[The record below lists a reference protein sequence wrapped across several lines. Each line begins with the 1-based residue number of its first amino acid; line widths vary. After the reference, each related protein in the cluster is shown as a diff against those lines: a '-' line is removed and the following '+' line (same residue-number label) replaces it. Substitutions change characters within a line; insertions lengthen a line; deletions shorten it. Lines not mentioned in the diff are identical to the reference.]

1 MTETIQRL
9 GKARAAQTVPAF
21 LLNGDSSV
29 FNVPSTRAIPGYF
42 DPTANLGK
50 YHDIIKTCRWFYK
63 FDPIA
68 GTVINRMADMAVTV
82 VKNRKKTKLNAD
94 QVDESIQAFYDAL
107 LMQLRP
113 IIKQIAVEYFLHGM
127 AVPSYTLRRVRGDL
141 LSEKLGRTR
150 YTTIDQIWL
159 RNPDNL
165 ELKRRPV
172 GTDRQVWLKIPKADI
187 ELVQNKGVRSDGS
200 EDKEAYNYLITH
212 FPDYVA
218 AIRNGR
224 TKFLLEDAIV
234 IMRKANSFEDY
245 PSPFLTNALAALQ
258 HKAYLKTLDRSIAS
272 RAIEAIRHV
281 KVGDK
286 DFPATDDDITAVEE
300 QLLSNSSTGERIFN
314 FITNH
319 TIDMLWVLPPLDV
332 LLNEAKYAEPN
343 ADIFLAMGFPRI
355 LTTGETLRSN
365 SSDSKIA
372 SLGPKATLEDM
383 REAIIAWLRVI
394 YATLAEK
401 NNFKR
406 FPEPYFAPIA
416 TSDYTALVQFA
427 VDSMSAG
434 AISKDTIA
442 QLYGS
447 DFETEA
453 GQITTEQESGVLSPS
468 ELQKQRDQEFQAQET
483 QKGRDFV
490 AEQQAKN
497 AQENNNKDN
506 KDNKNSNKDSNKNA
520 N

>member
-1 MTETIQRL
+1 MTDQLITQL
-9 GKARAAQTVPAF
+9 AKARAAQTVPAF
-21 LLNGDSSV
+21 LLNGNTQV

-42 DPTANLGK
+42 DPIANLGK
-50 YHDIIKTCRWFYK
+50 YHEIIKTCRWFYK

-82 VKNRKKTKLNAD
+82 IKNRKKTKLNID
-94 QVDESIQAFYDAL
+94 QVDDSVQAFYDAL
-107 LMQLRP
+107 LLQLRP
-113 IIKQIAVEYFLHGM
+113 IIKQIAVEYFLHGL
-127 AVPSYTLRRVRGDL
+127 AIPSYTFKRVRGDL

-150 YTTIDQIWL
+150 YTTVDQIWL
-159 RNPDNL
+159 RNPDNI

-172 GTDRQVWLKIPKADI
+172 GTDRQVWLLIPKADI
-187 ELVQNKGVRSDGS
+187 ELVQNKGVRSDGTV
-200 EDKEAYNYLITH
+200 DTEAYDYLVTH
-212 FPDYVA
+212 FPEYVT
-218 AIRNGR
+218 AIRKGQ
-224 TKFLLEDAIV
+224 TKFLLDDAFV

-245 PSPFLTNALAALQ
+245 PSPFLTNALASLQ

-286 DFPATDDDITAVEE
+286 DFPANDDDLSAMED

-314 FITNH
+314 LITNH
-319 TIDMLWVLPPLDV
+319 TVDILWVLPPLDV

-383 REAIIAWLRVI
+383 REAIIAWLRI
-394 YATLAEK
+394 MYATLAEK
-401 NNFKR
+401 NGFKR
-406 FPEPYFAPIA
+406 YPEPYFAPIA

-427 VDSMSAG
+427 VDSMSKG

-447 DFETEA
+447 DFETES
-453 GQITTEQESGVLSPS
+453 GQITTEQESGVLTPD
-468 ELQKQRDQEFQAQET
+468 ELQKKRDQEFQAQESE
-483 QKGRDFV
+483 KSREWV
-490 AEQQAKN
+490 REQQVRNDKL
-497 AQENNNKDN
+497 QNNNN
-506 KDNKNSNKDSNKNA
+506 NNSNKSDTNA